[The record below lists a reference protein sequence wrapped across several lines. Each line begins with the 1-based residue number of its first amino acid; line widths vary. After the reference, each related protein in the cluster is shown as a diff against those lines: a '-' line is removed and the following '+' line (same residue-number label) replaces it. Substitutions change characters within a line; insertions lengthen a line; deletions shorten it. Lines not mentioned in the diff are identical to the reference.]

1 MVTHLDT
8 STITQA
14 ANSYKLLSLLY
25 DFPSEAMEE
34 VLSLL
39 KENLKAHRPDLIPVV
54 LEMEEYLVGITDLE
68 VLKVEHAKLFV
79 GPFDLL
85 APPYGS
91 IYIDGQR
98 RLMGDST
105 IKVLEAYGDA
115 GLKLSDEFKQPPD
128 HIITELEFM
137 YYLIARYL
145 ETRNDQWLTMKDSFH
160 DEFLKPWLRDF
171 TDRIECNSQSLFY
184 KGLARL
190 TQELVHFPST

>member
-8 STITQA
+8 GTITQA

-25 DFPSEAMEE
+25 GFPSEAMEE

-39 KENLKAHRPDLIPVV
+39 KETLKEHRPDLIPVV
-54 LEMEEYLVGITDLE
+54 SEMEDYLVGITDFE
-68 VLKVEHAKLFV
+68 VLKIEHAKLFV

-128 HIITELEFM
+128 HIITELEFV
-137 YYLIARYL
+137 YYLIAKYL
-145 ETRNDQWLTMKDSFH
+145 ETKDNQWLTMKDTFM
-160 DEFLKPWLRDF
+160 DKYLKSWIADF
-171 TDRIECNSQSLFY
+171 TNRIEENAQSPFY
-184 KGLARL
+184 KGLANL
-190 TQELVHFPST
+190 TLELVS